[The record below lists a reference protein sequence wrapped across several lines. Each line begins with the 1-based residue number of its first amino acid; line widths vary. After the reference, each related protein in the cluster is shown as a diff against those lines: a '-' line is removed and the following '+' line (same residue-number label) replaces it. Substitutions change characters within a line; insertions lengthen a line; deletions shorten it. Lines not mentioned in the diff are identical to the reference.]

1 MYTMMSEQA
10 GTRDFYI
17 PNNHSKVLRYSAERS
32 EKTNAIFVL
41 SPV

>member
-1 MYTMMSEQA
+1 MSEQP

-32 EKTNAIFVL
+32 NKTNVIIVT